1 MKKITLFLSFYSKTR
16 LYIGE
21 RWKIKCRQQ
30 KINHDVKIRHT
41 CIDFL
46 NKSDVKIIYENK
58 AK

>member
-1 MKKITLFLSFYSKTR
+1 MQATKNKY
-16 LYIGE
+16 
-21 RWKIKCRQQ
+21 
-30 KINHDVKIRHT
+30 DVKTRHT